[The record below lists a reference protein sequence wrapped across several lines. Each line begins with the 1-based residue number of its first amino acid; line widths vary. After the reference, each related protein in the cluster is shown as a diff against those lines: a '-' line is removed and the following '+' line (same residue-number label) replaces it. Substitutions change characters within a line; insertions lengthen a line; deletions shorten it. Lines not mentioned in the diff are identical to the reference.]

1 MKQLLTGSEN
11 RLFSAIRIPKKF
23 WFALGLALLMT
34 LLCSTALACRN
45 PNGEC
50 TGKAYTYR
58 YTDDQWHQAECQSC
72 GFTYFAYHEIVQSA
86 TCQQPAKCGK
96 CNSSFGG
103 LGTHLLRS
111 YQAREVTC
119 IDKGW
124 DAYNKCA
131 YCDYSTKPYR
141 EMNALGHDF
150 VEYEGQAPTCTE
162 EGWHPYKVCTRGD
175 LNTYWPIAP
184 LNHDLVQHEGLD
196 ATCTAAGW
204 NAYED
209 CTRCD
214 YTTFSE
220 APALGHD
227 FVEYEGKDPTC
238 TEKGWHPYKVCT
250 RGDLNTYWPI
260 APLNHDLVQHE
271 GLDATCIDAGWNAYE
286 DCTRCDYTTFSE
298 APALGHEYVSQTF
311 APTCTA
317 DGYTVS
323 TCARCSES
331 FTVNEGE
338 KLGHW
343 FGEWQPDGNRHRADC
358 LRSGCGYT
366 SHTDCNLMDCRLPGK
381 EATVVFQLCPVC
393 GKGSGGAQLALVEN
407 SSVAV
412 MTGRLPA
419 GEAVVRMGE
428 GADGT
433 LLLSVAFETAG
444 RLSQANGQM
453 KITLPAESFQNYGF
467 ALLNAEGA
475 ETPLPVQEK
484 NGQISFLLDFTEPV
498 CLLRLT
504 EKAA

>member
-1 MKQLLTGSEN
+1 MDLLDREETKMKQLLTGSEA
-11 RLFSAIRIPKKF
+11 RLFSAIRIPQKF

-58 YTDDQWHQAECQSC
+58 YTDDQWHQVECQSC

-103 LGTHLLRS
+103 LGSHLLRS
-111 YQAREVTC
+111 YPAREVTC

-196 ATCTAAGW
+196 ATC
-204 NAYED
+204 
-209 CTRCD
+209 
-214 YTTFSE
+214 
-220 APALGHD
+220 
-227 FVEYEGKDPTC
+227 
-238 TEKGWHPYKVCT
+238 
-250 RGDLNTYWPI
+250 
-260 APLNHDLVQHE
+260 
-271 GLDATCIDAGWNAYE
+271 IDAGWNAYE

-311 APTCTA
+311 APTCTD

-393 GKGSGGAQLALVEN
+393 GKRSSGAQLALVEN
-407 SSVAV
+407 ISVAV
-412 MTGRLPA
+412 MTDRLPA

-428 GADGT
+428 GADDT

-453 KITLPAESFQNYGF
+453 KVTLPAESFQNYGF

>member
-1 MKQLLTGSEN
+1 MKQLHTGSEA
-11 RLFSAIRIPKKF
+11 RLFSAIRIPQKF

-72 GFTYFAYHEIVQSA
+72 GFTYFAYHEIVRSA

-111 YQAREVTC
+111 YPAREVTC

-150 VEYEGQAPTCTE
+150 VEYEGQA
-162 EGWHPYKVCTRGD
+162 
-175 LNTYWPIAP
+175 
-184 LNHDLVQHEGLD
+184 
-196 ATCTAAGW
+196 
-204 NAYED
+204 
-209 CTRCD
+209 
-214 YTTFSE
+214 
-220 APALGHD
+220 
-227 FVEYEGKDPTC
+227 PTC

-393 GKGSGGAQLALVEN
+393 GKRSSGAQLALVEN
-407 SSVAV
+407 ISVAV
-412 MTGRLPA
+412 MTDRLPA

-428 GADGT
+428 GADDT

-453 KITLPAESFQNYGF
+453 KVTLPAESFQNYGF

>member
-1 MKQLLTGSEN
+1 MDPLDREETRMKQLHTGSEA
-11 RLFSAIRIPKKF
+11 RLFSAIRIPQKF

-58 YTDDQWHQAECQSC
+58 YTDDQWHQVECQSC
-72 GFTYFAYHEIVQSA
+72 GFTYFAYHEIVRSA

-111 YQAREVTC
+111 YPAREVTC

-196 ATCTAAGW
+196 ATC
-204 NAYED
+204 
-209 CTRCD
+209 
-214 YTTFSE
+214 
-220 APALGHD
+220 
-227 FVEYEGKDPTC
+227 
-238 TEKGWHPYKVCT
+238 
-250 RGDLNTYWPI
+250 
-260 APLNHDLVQHE
+260 
-271 GLDATCIDAGWNAYE
+271 IDAGWNAYE

-311 APTCTA
+311 APTCTD

-393 GKGSGGAQLALVEN
+393 GKRSSGAQLALVEN
-407 SSVAV
+407 ISVAV
-412 MTGRLPA
+412 MTDRLPA

-428 GADGT
+428 GADDT

-453 KITLPAESFQNYGF
+453 KVTLPAESFQNYGF

>member
-1 MKQLLTGSEN
+1 MKQLHTGSEA

-72 GFTYFAYHEIVQSA
+72 GFTYFAYHEIVRSA

-103 LGTHLLRS
+103 LGSHLLRS
-111 YQAREVTC
+111 YPAREVTC

-196 ATCTAAGW
+196 ATC
-204 NAYED
+204 
-209 CTRCD
+209 
-214 YTTFSE
+214 
-220 APALGHD
+220 
-227 FVEYEGKDPTC
+227 
-238 TEKGWHPYKVCT
+238 
-250 RGDLNTYWPI
+250 
-260 APLNHDLVQHE
+260 
-271 GLDATCIDAGWNAYE
+271 IDAGWNAYE

-298 APALGHEYVSQTF
+298 DPALGHEYVSQTF

-366 SHTDCNLMDCRLPGK
+366 SHTDCILMDCRLPGK
-381 EATVVFQLCPVC
+381 EATVAFQFCPVC

-407 SSVAV
+407 GSVTV

-453 KITLPAESFQNYGF
+453 KVTLPAESFQNYGL

>member
-1 MKQLLTGSEN
+1 MKQLLTGSEA
-11 RLFSAIRIPKKF
+11 RLFSAIRIPQKF

-34 LLCSTALACRN
+34 LLCSTALACIN
-45 PNGEC
+45 PSVEC
-50 TGKAYTYR
+50 TGKTYTYR
-58 YTDDQWHQAECQSC
+58 YTDDQWHQIECQSC

-111 YQAREVTC
+111 YPAREVTC

-184 LNHDLVQHEGLD
+184 LNHNLV
-196 ATCTAAGW
+196 
-204 NAYED
+204 
-209 CTRCD
+209 R
-214 YTTFSE
+214 
-220 APALGHD
+220 
-227 FVEYEGKDPTC
+227 
-238 TEKGWHPYKVCT
+238 
-250 RGDLNTYWPI
+250 
-260 APLNHDLVQHE
+260 HE

-393 GKGSGGAQLALVEN
+393 GKRSSGAQLALVDN

-412 MTGRLPA
+412 MTDRLPA

-428 GADGT
+428 GADDT

-453 KITLPAESFQNYGF
+453 KVTLPAESFQNYGF

>member
-1 MKQLLTGSEN
+1 MDPLDREETRMKQLHTGSEA
-11 RLFSAIRIPKKF
+11 RLFSAIRIPQKF

-58 YTDDQWHQAECQSC
+58 YTDDQWHQVECQSC
-72 GFTYFAYHEIVQSA
+72 GFTYFAYHEIVRSA

-111 YQAREVTC
+111 YPAREVTC

-175 LNTYWPIAP
+175 LNTYW
-184 LNHDLVQHEGLD
+184 
-196 ATCTAAGW
+196 
-204 NAYED
+204 
-209 CTRCD
+209 
-214 YTTFSE
+214 S
-220 APALGHD
+220 
-227 FVEYEGKDPTC
+227 
-238 TEKGWHPYKVCT
+238 
-250 RGDLNTYWPI
+250 I

-298 APALGHEYVSQTF
+298 APALGHEYVAQTF

-393 GKGSGGAQLALVEN
+393 GKRSSGAQLALVEN

-412 MTGRLPA
+412 MTDRLPA

-428 GADGT
+428 GADDT

-453 KITLPAESFQNYGF
+453 KVTLPAESFQNYGF

>member
-1 MKQLLTGSEN
+1 MDPLDREETRMKQLLTGSEN

-196 ATCTAAGW
+196 ATC
-204 NAYED
+204 
-209 CTRCD
+209 
-214 YTTFSE
+214 
-220 APALGHD
+220 
-227 FVEYEGKDPTC
+227 
-238 TEKGWHPYKVCT
+238 
-250 RGDLNTYWPI
+250 
-260 APLNHDLVQHE
+260 
-271 GLDATCIDAGWNAYE
+271 IDAGWNAYE

-393 GKGSGGAQLALVEN
+393 GKRSSGAQLALVEN

-412 MTGRLPA
+412 MTDRLPA

-428 GADGT
+428 GADDT

-453 KITLPAESFQNYGF
+453 KVTLPAESFQNYGF

>member
-1 MKQLLTGSEN
+1 MDPLDREETRMKQLHTGSEA
-11 RLFSAIRIPKKF
+11 RLFSAIRIPQKF

-58 YTDDQWHQAECQSC
+58 YTDDQWHQVECQSC
-72 GFTYFAYHEIVQSA
+72 GFTYFAYHEIVRSA

-103 LGTHLLRS
+103 LGTHLLRN
-111 YQAREVTC
+111 YPAREVTC

-162 EGWHPYKVCTRGD
+162 E
-175 LNTYWPIAP
+175 
-184 LNHDLVQHEGLD
+184 
-196 ATCTAAGW
+196 
-204 NAYED
+204 
-209 CTRCD
+209 
-214 YTTFSE
+214 
-220 APALGHD
+220 
-227 FVEYEGKDPTC
+227 
-238 TEKGWHPYKVCT
+238 GWHPYKVCT

-366 SHTDCNLMDCRLPGK
+366 SHTDCNLMDCRLPGT

-393 GKGSGGAQLALVEN
+393 GKRSSGAQLALVEN
-407 SSVAV
+407 ISVAV
-412 MTGRLPA
+412 MTDRLPA

-428 GADGT
+428 GADDT

-453 KITLPAESFQNYGF
+453 KVTLPAESFQNYGF

>member
-1 MKQLLTGSEN
+1 MKQLHTGSEA
-11 RLFSAIRIPKKF
+11 RLFSAIRIPQKF

-58 YTDDQWHQAECQSC
+58 YTDDQWHQVECQSC
-72 GFTYFAYHEIVQSA
+72 GFTYFAYHEIVRSA

-111 YQAREVTC
+111 YPAREVTC

-175 LNTYWPIAP
+175 LNTYW
-184 LNHDLVQHEGLD
+184 
-196 ATCTAAGW
+196 
-204 NAYED
+204 
-209 CTRCD
+209 
-214 YTTFSE
+214 S
-220 APALGHD
+220 
-227 FVEYEGKDPTC
+227 
-238 TEKGWHPYKVCT
+238 
-250 RGDLNTYWPI
+250 I

-311 APTCTA
+311 APTCTD

-366 SHTDCNLMDCRLPGK
+366 SHTDCILMDCRLPGK

-393 GKGSGGAQLALVEN
+393 GKRSSGAQLALVEN

-412 MTGRLPA
+412 MTDRLPA

-428 GADGT
+428 GADDT

-444 RLSQANGQM
+444 RLSLANGQM
-453 KITLPAESFQNYGF
+453 KVTLPAESFQNYGF

>member
-1 MKQLLTGSEN
+1 MKQLHTGSEA
-11 RLFSAIRIPKKF
+11 RLFSAIRIPQKF

-34 LLCSTALACRN
+34 LLCSTALACIN
-45 PNGEC
+45 PSGEC

-111 YQAREVTC
+111 YPAREVTC

-175 LNTYWPIAP
+175 LNTYW
-184 LNHDLVQHEGLD
+184 
-196 ATCTAAGW
+196 
-204 NAYED
+204 
-209 CTRCD
+209 
-214 YTTFSE
+214 S
-220 APALGHD
+220 
-227 FVEYEGKDPTC
+227 
-238 TEKGWHPYKVCT
+238 
-250 RGDLNTYWPI
+250 I

-366 SHTDCNLMDCRLPGK
+366 SHTDCILMDCRLPGK
-381 EATVVFQLCPVC
+381 EATVAFQLCPVC
-393 GKGSGGAQLALVEN
+393 GKRSSGAQLALVEN
-407 SSVAV
+407 GSVTV

-453 KITLPAESFQNYGF
+453 KVTLPAESFQNYGF

>member
-1 MKQLLTGSEN
+1 MKQLHTGSEA
-11 RLFSAIRIPKKF
+11 RLFSAIRIPQKF

-111 YQAREVTC
+111 YPAREVTC

-162 EGWHPYKVCTRGD
+162 E
-175 LNTYWPIAP
+175 
-184 LNHDLVQHEGLD
+184 
-196 ATCTAAGW
+196 
-204 NAYED
+204 
-209 CTRCD
+209 
-214 YTTFSE
+214 
-220 APALGHD
+220 
-227 FVEYEGKDPTC
+227 
-238 TEKGWHPYKVCT
+238 GWHPYKVCT

-393 GKGSGGAQLALVEN
+393 GKRSSGAQLALVEN

-412 MTGRLPA
+412 MTDRLPA

-428 GADGT
+428 GADDT

-453 KITLPAESFQNYGF
+453 KVTLPAESF
-467 ALLNAEGA
+467 
-475 ETPLPVQEK
+475 PK
-484 NGQISFLLDFTEPV
+484 
-498 CLLRLT
+498 LRLCT
-504 EKAA
+504 AECRRRGNSAACAGEKRPDLLPAGLHRAGLSAPSD

>member
-1 MKQLLTGSEN
+1 MDPLDREETRMKQLHTGSEA
-11 RLFSAIRIPKKF
+11 RLFSAIRIPQKF

-111 YQAREVTC
+111 YPAREVTC
-119 IDKGW
+119 TDKGW

-141 EMNALGHDF
+141 E
-150 VEYEGQAPTCTE
+150 
-162 EGWHPYKVCTRGD
+162 
-175 LNTYWPIAP
+175 LN
-184 LNHDLVQHEGLD
+184 
-196 ATCTAAGW
+196 
-204 NAYED
+204 
-209 CTRCD
+209 
-214 YTTFSE
+214 
-220 APALGHD
+220 ALGHD

-271 GLDATCIDAGWNAYE
+271 GLDATCTAAGWNAYE

-393 GKGSGGAQLALVEN
+393 GKRSSGAQLALVEN

-412 MTGRLPA
+412 MTDRLPA

-428 GADGT
+428 GADDT

-453 KITLPAESFQNYGF
+453 KVTLPAESFQNYGF

>member
-1 MKQLLTGSEN
+1 MKQLHTGSEA
-11 RLFSAIRIPKKF
+11 RLFSAIRIPQKF

-103 LGTHLLRS
+103 LGTHLLRN
-111 YQAREVTC
+111 YPAREVTC

-196 ATCTAAGW
+196 ATC
-204 NAYED
+204 
-209 CTRCD
+209 
-214 YTTFSE
+214 
-220 APALGHD
+220 
-227 FVEYEGKDPTC
+227 
-238 TEKGWHPYKVCT
+238 
-250 RGDLNTYWPI
+250 
-260 APLNHDLVQHE
+260 
-271 GLDATCIDAGWNAYE
+271 IDAGWNAYE

-311 APTCTA
+311 APTCTD

-393 GKGSGGAQLALVEN
+393 GKRSSGAQLALVEN
-407 SSVAV
+407 ISVAV
-412 MTGRLPA
+412 MTDRLPA

-428 GADGT
+428 GADDT

-453 KITLPAESFQNYGF
+453 KVTLPAESFQNYGF

-504 EKAA
+504 EKRLDLASFMAFHMKKSFDLRFGRQCLSA

>member
-1 MKQLLTGSEN
+1 MDPLDREETRMKQLHTGSEA
-11 RLFSAIRIPKKF
+11 RLFSAIRIPQKF

-111 YQAREVTC
+111 YPAREVTC

-162 EGWHPYKVCTRGD
+162 E
-175 LNTYWPIAP
+175 
-184 LNHDLVQHEGLD
+184 
-196 ATCTAAGW
+196 
-204 NAYED
+204 
-209 CTRCD
+209 
-214 YTTFSE
+214 
-220 APALGHD
+220 
-227 FVEYEGKDPTC
+227 
-238 TEKGWHPYKVCT
+238 GWHPYKVCT

-393 GKGSGGAQLALVEN
+393 GKRSSGAQLALVEN

-412 MTGRLPA
+412 MTDRLPA
-419 GEAVVRMGE
+419 GEVVVRMGE
-428 GADGT
+428 GTDDT

-453 KITLPAESFQNYGF
+453 KVTLPAESFQNYGF

>member
-1 MKQLLTGSEN
+1 MKQLHTGSEN

-58 YTDDQWHQAECQSC
+58 YTDDQWHQVECQSC
-72 GFTYFAYHEIVQSA
+72 GFTYFAYHEIVRSA

-111 YQAREVTC
+111 YPAREVTC

-131 YCDYSTKPYR
+131 YCAYSTKPYR

-162 EGWHPYKVCTRGD
+162 E
-175 LNTYWPIAP
+175 
-184 LNHDLVQHEGLD
+184 
-196 ATCTAAGW
+196 
-204 NAYED
+204 
-209 CTRCD
+209 
-214 YTTFSE
+214 
-220 APALGHD
+220 
-227 FVEYEGKDPTC
+227 
-238 TEKGWHPYKVCT
+238 GWHPYKVCT

-311 APTCTA
+311 APTCTD

-393 GKGSGGAQLALVEN
+393 GKRSSAAGACGKQLCRRHDRSPARRGSGG
-407 SSVAV
+407 
-412 MTGRLPA
+412 THGRR
-419 GEAVVRMGE
+419 G
-428 GADGT
+428 
-433 LLLSVAFETAG
+433 G
-444 RLSQANGQM
+444 R
-453 KITLPAESFQNYGF
+453 YF
-467 ALLNAEGA
+467 AAKRR
-475 ETPLPVQEK
+475 V
-484 NGQISFLLDFTEPV
+484 
-498 CLLRLT
+498 
-504 EKAA
+504 

>member
-1 MKQLLTGSEN
+1 MKQLHTGSEA

-103 LGTHLLRS
+103 LGSHLLRS
-111 YQAREVTC
+111 YPAREVTC

-162 EGWHPYKVCTRGD
+162 E
-175 LNTYWPIAP
+175 
-184 LNHDLVQHEGLD
+184 
-196 ATCTAAGW
+196 
-204 NAYED
+204 
-209 CTRCD
+209 
-214 YTTFSE
+214 
-220 APALGHD
+220 
-227 FVEYEGKDPTC
+227 
-238 TEKGWHPYKVCT
+238 GWHPYKVCT

-366 SHTDCNLMDCRLPGK
+366 SHTDCSLMDCRLPGK

-393 GKGSGGAQLALVEN
+393 GKRSSGAQLALVEN

-412 MTGRLPA
+412 MTDRLPA

-428 GADGT
+428 GADDT

-453 KITLPAESFQNYGF
+453 KVTLPAESFQNYGF

>member
-1 MKQLLTGSEN
+1 MDLLDREETKMKQLLTGSEA
-11 RLFSAIRIPKKF
+11 RLFSAIRIPQKF

-58 YTDDQWHQAECQSC
+58 YTDDQWHQAECQNC

-111 YQAREVTC
+111 YPAREVTC

-162 EGWHPYKVCTRGD
+162 E
-175 LNTYWPIAP
+175 
-184 LNHDLVQHEGLD
+184 
-196 ATCTAAGW
+196 
-204 NAYED
+204 
-209 CTRCD
+209 
-214 YTTFSE
+214 
-220 APALGHD
+220 
-227 FVEYEGKDPTC
+227 
-238 TEKGWHPYKVCT
+238 GWHPYKVCT

-366 SHTDCNLMDCRLPGK
+366 SHTDCILMDCRLPGK

-393 GKGSGGAQLALVEN
+393 GKRSSGAQLALVEN

-412 MTGRLPA
+412 MTDRLPA

-428 GADGT
+428 GADDT

-453 KITLPAESFQNYGF
+453 KVTLPAESFQNYGF

>member
-1 MKQLLTGSEN
+1 MKQLHTGSEA
-11 RLFSAIRIPKKF
+11 RLFSAIRIPQKF

-34 LLCSTALACRN
+34 LLCGMALACRN

-111 YQAREVTC
+111 YPAREVTC

-196 ATCTAAGW
+196 ATC
-204 NAYED
+204 
-209 CTRCD
+209 
-214 YTTFSE
+214 
-220 APALGHD
+220 
-227 FVEYEGKDPTC
+227 
-238 TEKGWHPYKVCT
+238 
-250 RGDLNTYWPI
+250 
-260 APLNHDLVQHE
+260 
-271 GLDATCIDAGWNAYE
+271 IDAGWNAYE

-311 APTCTA
+311 APTCTD

-366 SHTDCNLMDCRLPGK
+366 SHTDCSLMDCRLPGK

-393 GKGSGGAQLALVEN
+393 GKRSSGAQLALVEN

-412 MTGRLPA
+412 MTDRLPA

-428 GADGT
+428 GADDT

-453 KITLPAESFQNYGF
+453 KVTLPAESFQNYGF

>member
-1 MKQLLTGSEN
+1 MDLLDREETKMKQLLTGSEA
-11 RLFSAIRIPKKF
+11 RLFSAIRIPQKF

-58 YTDDQWHQAECQSC
+58 YTDDQWHQVECQSC

-103 LGTHLLRS
+103 LGSHLLRS
-111 YQAREVTC
+111 YPAREVTC

-196 ATCTAAGW
+196 ATC
-204 NAYED
+204 
-209 CTRCD
+209 
-214 YTTFSE
+214 
-220 APALGHD
+220 
-227 FVEYEGKDPTC
+227 
-238 TEKGWHPYKVCT
+238 
-250 RGDLNTYWPI
+250 
-260 APLNHDLVQHE
+260 
-271 GLDATCIDAGWNAYE
+271 IDAGWNAYE

-311 APTCTA
+311 APTCTD
-317 DGYTVS
+317 DGYMVS

-343 FGEWQPDGNRHRADC
+343 FGEWQPDGNRHRAGC

-393 GKGSGGAQLALVEN
+393 GKRSSGAQLALVEN

-412 MTGRLPA
+412 MTDRLPA

-428 GADGT
+428 GADDT

-453 KITLPAESFQNYGF
+453 KVTLPAESFQNYGF

-484 NGQISFLLDFTEPV
+484 NGQLSFLLDFTEPV

>member
-1 MKQLLTGSEN
+1 MDPLDREETRMKQLLTGSEN
-11 RLFSAIRIPKKF
+11 RLFSAIRIPQKF

-111 YQAREVTC
+111 YPAREVTC

-162 EGWHPYKVCTRGD
+162 E
-175 LNTYWPIAP
+175 
-184 LNHDLVQHEGLD
+184 
-196 ATCTAAGW
+196 
-204 NAYED
+204 
-209 CTRCD
+209 
-214 YTTFSE
+214 
-220 APALGHD
+220 
-227 FVEYEGKDPTC
+227 
-238 TEKGWHPYKVCT
+238 GWHPYKVCT

-393 GKGSGGAQLALVEN
+393 GKRSSGAQLALVEN

-412 MTGRLPA
+412 MTDRLPA

-428 GADGT
+428 GADDT

-453 KITLPAESFQNYGF
+453 KVTLPAESFQNYGF

>member
-1 MKQLLTGSEN
+1 
-11 RLFSAIRIPKKF
+11 
-23 WFALGLALLMT
+23 
-34 LLCSTALACRN
+34 
-45 PNGEC
+45 
-50 TGKAYTYR
+50 
-58 YTDDQWHQAECQSC
+58 
-72 GFTYFAYHEIVQSA
+72 
-86 TCQQPAKCGK
+86 
-96 CNSSFGG
+96 
-103 LGTHLLRS
+103 
-111 YQAREVTC
+111 
-119 IDKGW
+119 
-124 DAYNKCA
+124 
-131 YCDYSTKPYR
+131 
-141 EMNALGHDF
+141 MNALGHDF

-162 EGWHPYKVCTRGD
+162 E
-175 LNTYWPIAP
+175 
-184 LNHDLVQHEGLD
+184 
-196 ATCTAAGW
+196 
-204 NAYED
+204 
-209 CTRCD
+209 
-214 YTTFSE
+214 
-220 APALGHD
+220 
-227 FVEYEGKDPTC
+227 
-238 TEKGWHPYKVCT
+238 GWHPYKVCT

-298 APALGHEYVSQTF
+298 APALGHEYVAQTF

-366 SHTDCNLMDCRLPGK
+366 SHTDCILMDCRLPGK

-393 GKGSGGAQLALVEN
+393 GKRSSGAQLALVEN

-412 MTGRLPA
+412 MTDRLPA

-428 GADGT
+428 GADDT

-453 KITLPAESFQNYGF
+453 KVTLPAESFQNYGF

>member
-1 MKQLLTGSEN
+1 MKQLHTGSEA
-11 RLFSAIRIPKKF
+11 RLFSAIRIPQKF

-111 YQAREVTC
+111 YPAREVTC

-162 EGWHPYKVCTRGD
+162 E
-175 LNTYWPIAP
+175 
-184 LNHDLVQHEGLD
+184 
-196 ATCTAAGW
+196 
-204 NAYED
+204 
-209 CTRCD
+209 
-214 YTTFSE
+214 
-220 APALGHD
+220 
-227 FVEYEGKDPTC
+227 
-238 TEKGWHPYKVCT
+238 GWHPYKVCT

-366 SHTDCNLMDCRLPGK
+366 SHTDCILMDCRLPGK

-393 GKGSGGAQLALVEN
+393 GKRSSGAQLALVEN

-412 MTGRLPA
+412 MTDRLPA
-419 GEAVVRMGE
+419 GEAVVRMGK
-428 GADGT
+428 GADDT

-453 KITLPAESFQNYGF
+453 KVTLPAESFQNYGF

>member
-1 MKQLLTGSEN
+1 MDPLDREETRMKQLHTGSEA
-11 RLFSAIRIPKKF
+11 RLFSAIRIPQKF

-111 YQAREVTC
+111 YPAREVTC

-150 VEYEGQAPTCTE
+150 VEYEGQSPTCTE
-162 EGWHPYKVCTRGD
+162 E
-175 LNTYWPIAP
+175 
-184 LNHDLVQHEGLD
+184 
-196 ATCTAAGW
+196 
-204 NAYED
+204 
-209 CTRCD
+209 
-214 YTTFSE
+214 
-220 APALGHD
+220 
-227 FVEYEGKDPTC
+227 
-238 TEKGWHPYKVCT
+238 GWHPYKVCT

-381 EATVVFQLCPVC
+381 EATVAFQLCPVC
-393 GKGSGGAQLALVEN
+393 GKRSSGAQLALVEN

-412 MTGRLPA
+412 MTDRLPA

-428 GADGT
+428 GTDDT

-453 KITLPAESFQNYGF
+453 KVTLPAESFQNYGF

>member
-1 MKQLLTGSEN
+1 MKQLHTGSEA
-11 RLFSAIRIPKKF
+11 RLFSAIRIPQKF

-111 YQAREVTC
+111 YPAREVTC

-196 ATCTAAGW
+196 ATC
-204 NAYED
+204 
-209 CTRCD
+209 
-214 YTTFSE
+214 
-220 APALGHD
+220 
-227 FVEYEGKDPTC
+227 
-238 TEKGWHPYKVCT
+238 
-250 RGDLNTYWPI
+250 
-260 APLNHDLVQHE
+260 
-271 GLDATCIDAGWNAYE
+271 IDAGWNAYE

-298 APALGHEYVSQTF
+298 APALGHEYVAQTF

-393 GKGSGGAQLALVEN
+393 GKRSSGAQLALVEN

-412 MTGRLPA
+412 MTDRLPA

-428 GADGT
+428 GADDT

-453 KITLPAESFQNYGF
+453 KVTLPAESFQNYGF

>member
-1 MKQLLTGSEN
+1 MDLLDREETKMKQLLTGSEA
-11 RLFSAIRIPKKF
+11 RLFSAIRIPQKF

-58 YTDDQWHQAECQSC
+58 YTDDQWHQVECQSC

-103 LGTHLLRS
+103 LGSHLLRS
-111 YQAREVTC
+111 YPAREVTC

-175 LNTYWPIAP
+175 LNTYW
-184 LNHDLVQHEGLD
+184 
-196 ATCTAAGW
+196 
-204 NAYED
+204 
-209 CTRCD
+209 
-214 YTTFSE
+214 S
-220 APALGHD
+220 
-227 FVEYEGKDPTC
+227 
-238 TEKGWHPYKVCT
+238 
-250 RGDLNTYWPI
+250 I

-311 APTCTA
+311 APTCTD

-366 SHTDCNLMDCRLPGK
+366 SHTDCILMDCRLPGK

-393 GKGSGGAQLALVEN
+393 GKRSSGAQLALVEN

-412 MTGRLPA
+412 MTDRLPA

-428 GADGT
+428 GTDDT

-453 KITLPAESFQNYGF
+453 KVTLPAESFQNYGF
-467 ALLNAEGA
+467 ALLNAEAA

>member
-1 MKQLLTGSEN
+1 MKQLHTGSEA
-11 RLFSAIRIPKKF
+11 RLFSAIRIPQKF

-111 YQAREVTC
+111 YPAREVTC

-162 EGWHPYKVCTRGD
+162 EGWHPYKVC
-175 LNTYWPIAP
+175 A
-184 LNHDLVQHEGLD
+184 
-196 ATCTAAGW
+196 
-204 NAYED
+204 
-209 CTRCD
+209 
-214 YTTFSE
+214 
-220 APALGHD
+220 
-227 FVEYEGKDPTC
+227 
-238 TEKGWHPYKVCT
+238 

-393 GKGSGGAQLALVEN
+393 GKRSSGAQLALVEN

-412 MTGRLPA
+412 MTDRLPA

-428 GADGT
+428 GADDT

-453 KITLPAESFQNYGF
+453 KVTLPAESFQNYGF

-484 NGQISFLLDFTEPV
+484 NGQISFLLDFIEPV

>member
-1 MKQLLTGSEN
+1 MKQLHTGSEA
-11 RLFSAIRIPKKF
+11 RLFSAIRIPQKF

-58 YTDDQWHQAECQSC
+58 YTDDQWHQVECQSC
-72 GFTYFAYHEIVQSA
+72 GFTYFAYHEIVRSA

-111 YQAREVTC
+111 YPAREVTC

-150 VEYEGQAPTCTE
+150 VEYEGQSPTCTE
-162 EGWHPYKVCTRGD
+162 E
-175 LNTYWPIAP
+175 
-184 LNHDLVQHEGLD
+184 
-196 ATCTAAGW
+196 
-204 NAYED
+204 
-209 CTRCD
+209 
-214 YTTFSE
+214 
-220 APALGHD
+220 
-227 FVEYEGKDPTC
+227 
-238 TEKGWHPYKVCT
+238 GWHPYKVCT

-366 SHTDCNLMDCRLPGK
+366 SHTDCILMDCRLPGK

-393 GKGSGGAQLALVEN
+393 GKRSSGAQLALVEN

-412 MTGRLPA
+412 MTDRLPA

-428 GADGT
+428 GADDT

-453 KITLPAESFQNYGF
+453 KVTLPAESFQNYGF

>member
-1 MKQLLTGSEN
+1 MKQLHTGSEA
-11 RLFSAIRIPKKF
+11 RLFSAIRIPQKF

-58 YTDDQWHQAECQSC
+58 YTDDQWHQVECQSC

-111 YQAREVTC
+111 YPAREVTC

-162 EGWHPYKVCTRGD
+162 
-175 LNTYWPIAP
+175 
-184 LNHDLVQHEGLD
+184 
-196 ATCTAAGW
+196 
-204 NAYED
+204 
-209 CTRCD
+209 
-214 YTTFSE
+214 
-220 APALGHD
+220 
-227 FVEYEGKDPTC
+227 
-238 TEKGWHPYKVCT
+238 KGWHPYKVCT
-250 RGDLNTYWPI
+250 RGDLNTYWSI

-311 APTCTA
+311 APTCTD

-381 EATVVFQLCPVC
+381 EATVAFQFCPVC

-407 SSVAV
+407 GSVTV

-428 GADGT
+428 GADDT

-453 KITLPAESFQNYGF
+453 KVTLPAESFQNYGF

>member
-1 MKQLLTGSEN
+1 MKQLHTGSEA
-11 RLFSAIRIPKKF
+11 RLFSAIRIPQKF

-58 YTDDQWHQAECQSC
+58 YTDDQWHQVECQSC

-111 YQAREVTC
+111 YPAREVTC

-162 EGWHPYKVCTRGD
+162 
-175 LNTYWPIAP
+175 
-184 LNHDLVQHEGLD
+184 
-196 ATCTAAGW
+196 
-204 NAYED
+204 
-209 CTRCD
+209 
-214 YTTFSE
+214 
-220 APALGHD
+220 
-227 FVEYEGKDPTC
+227 
-238 TEKGWHPYKVCT
+238 KGWHPYKVCT
-250 RGDLNTYWPI
+250 RGDLNTYWSI

-381 EATVVFQLCPVC
+381 EATVAFQFCPVC

-407 SSVAV
+407 GSVTV

-428 GADGT
+428 GADDT

-453 KITLPAESFQNYGF
+453 KVTLPAESFQNYGF

>member
-1 MKQLLTGSEN
+1 MKQLHTGSEA
-11 RLFSAIRIPKKF
+11 RLFSAIRIPQKF

-111 YQAREVTC
+111 YPAREVTC

-162 EGWHPYKVCTRGD
+162 E
-175 LNTYWPIAP
+175 
-184 LNHDLVQHEGLD
+184 
-196 ATCTAAGW
+196 
-204 NAYED
+204 
-209 CTRCD
+209 
-214 YTTFSE
+214 
-220 APALGHD
+220 
-227 FVEYEGKDPTC
+227 
-238 TEKGWHPYKVCT
+238 GWHPYKVCT

-393 GKGSGGAQLALVEN
+393 GKRSSGAQLALVEN

-412 MTGRLPA
+412 MTDRLPA

-428 GADGT
+428 GADDT

-453 KITLPAESFQNYGF
+453 KVTLPAESFQNYGF

-484 NGQISFLLDFTEPV
+484 NGQISFLLDFTEPI

>member
-1 MKQLLTGSEN
+1 MDPLDREETRMKQLHTGSEA
-11 RLFSAIRIPKKF
+11 RLFSAIRIPQKF

-111 YQAREVTC
+111 YPAREVTC

-196 ATCTAAGW
+196 ATC
-204 NAYED
+204 
-209 CTRCD
+209 
-214 YTTFSE
+214 
-220 APALGHD
+220 
-227 FVEYEGKDPTC
+227 
-238 TEKGWHPYKVCT
+238 
-250 RGDLNTYWPI
+250 
-260 APLNHDLVQHE
+260 
-271 GLDATCIDAGWNAYE
+271 IDAGWNAYE

-311 APTCTA
+311 APTCTD

-393 GKGSGGAQLALVEN
+393 GKRSSGAQLALVEN
-407 SSVAV
+407 VSVAV
-412 MTGRLPA
+412 MTDRLPA

-428 GADGT
+428 GADDT

-453 KITLPAESFQNYGF
+453 KVTLPAESFQNYGF

>member
-1 MKQLLTGSEN
+1 MKQLLTGSEA
-11 RLFSAIRIPKKF
+11 RLFSAIRIPQKF

-111 YQAREVTC
+111 YPAREVTC

-162 EGWHPYKVCTRGD
+162 E
-175 LNTYWPIAP
+175 
-184 LNHDLVQHEGLD
+184 
-196 ATCTAAGW
+196 
-204 NAYED
+204 
-209 CTRCD
+209 
-214 YTTFSE
+214 
-220 APALGHD
+220 
-227 FVEYEGKDPTC
+227 
-238 TEKGWHPYKVCT
+238 GWHPYKVCT

-338 KLGHW
+338 ELGHW

-393 GKGSGGAQLALVEN
+393 GKRSSGAQLALVEN

-412 MTGRLPA
+412 MTDRLPA

-428 GADGT
+428 GADDT

-453 KITLPAESFQNYGF
+453 KVTLPAESFQNYVF

-475 ETPLPVQEK
+475 ETPLPLQEK

>member
-1 MKQLLTGSEN
+1 MKQLHTGSEA
-11 RLFSAIRIPKKF
+11 RLFSAIRIPQKF

-111 YQAREVTC
+111 YPAREVTC

-196 ATCTAAGW
+196 ATC
-204 NAYED
+204 
-209 CTRCD
+209 
-214 YTTFSE
+214 
-220 APALGHD
+220 
-227 FVEYEGKDPTC
+227 
-238 TEKGWHPYKVCT
+238 
-250 RGDLNTYWPI
+250 
-260 APLNHDLVQHE
+260 
-271 GLDATCIDAGWNAYE
+271 IDAGWNAYE

-298 APALGHEYVSQTF
+298 DPALGHEYVSQTF

-317 DGYTVS
+317 DGYMVS

-393 GKGSGGAQLALVEN
+393 GKRSSGAQLALVEN

-412 MTGRLPA
+412 MTDRLPA

-428 GADGT
+428 GADDT

-453 KITLPAESFQNYGF
+453 KVTLPAESFQNYGF

>member
-1 MKQLLTGSEN
+1 MDPLDREETKMKQLLTGSEA
-11 RLFSAIRIPKKF
+11 RLFSAIRIPQKF

-103 LGTHLLRS
+103 LGSHLLRS
-111 YQAREVTC
+111 YPAREVTC

-141 EMNALGHDF
+141 E
-150 VEYEGQAPTCTE
+150 
-162 EGWHPYKVCTRGD
+162 
-175 LNTYWPIAP
+175 LN
-184 LNHDLVQHEGLD
+184 
-196 ATCTAAGW
+196 
-204 NAYED
+204 
-209 CTRCD
+209 
-214 YTTFSE
+214 
-220 APALGHD
+220 ALGHD

-250 RGDLNTYWPI
+250 RGDLNTYWSI

-311 APTCTA
+311 APTCTD

-366 SHTDCNLMDCRLPGK
+366 SHTDCILMDCRLPGK
-381 EATVVFQLCPVC
+381 EATVAFQFCPVC

-407 SSVAV
+407 GSVTV

-428 GADGT
+428 GADDT

-453 KITLPAESFQNYGF
+453 KVTLPAESFQNYGF

>member
-1 MKQLLTGSEN
+1 MDPLDREETRMKQLHTGSEA

-111 YQAREVTC
+111 YPAREVTC

-196 ATCTAAGW
+196 ATC
-204 NAYED
+204 
-209 CTRCD
+209 
-214 YTTFSE
+214 
-220 APALGHD
+220 
-227 FVEYEGKDPTC
+227 
-238 TEKGWHPYKVCT
+238 
-250 RGDLNTYWPI
+250 
-260 APLNHDLVQHE
+260 
-271 GLDATCIDAGWNAYE
+271 IDAGWNAYE

-298 APALGHEYVSQTF
+298 DPALGHEYVSQTF

-393 GKGSGGAQLALVEN
+393 GKRSSGAQLALVEN

-412 MTGRLPA
+412 MTDRLPA

-428 GADGT
+428 GADDT

-453 KITLPAESFQNYGF
+453 KVTLPAESFQNYGF

>member
-58 YTDDQWHQAECQSC
+58 YTDDQWHQVECQSC

-103 LGTHLLRS
+103 LGTHLLRN
-111 YQAREVTC
+111 YPAREVTC

-141 EMNALGHDF
+141 E
-150 VEYEGQAPTCTE
+150 
-162 EGWHPYKVCTRGD
+162 
-175 LNTYWPIAP
+175 LN
-184 LNHDLVQHEGLD
+184 
-196 ATCTAAGW
+196 
-204 NAYED
+204 
-209 CTRCD
+209 
-214 YTTFSE
+214 
-220 APALGHD
+220 ALGHD

-250 RGDLNTYWPI
+250 RGDLNTYWSI

-366 SHTDCNLMDCRLPGK
+366 SHTDCNLMDCRLLGK

-393 GKGSGGAQLALVEN
+393 GKRSSGAQLALVEN

-412 MTGRLPA
+412 MTDRLPA

-428 GADGT
+428 GADDT

-453 KITLPAESFQNYGF
+453 KVTLPAESFQNYGF

>member
-1 MKQLLTGSEN
+1 MDPLDREETRMKQLHTGSEA
-11 RLFSAIRIPKKF
+11 RLFSAIRIPQKF

-50 TGKAYTYR
+50 TGKTYTYR
-58 YTDDQWHQAECQSC
+58 YTDDQWHQVECQSC
-72 GFTYFAYHEIVQSA
+72 GFTYFAYHEIVRSA

-111 YQAREVTC
+111 YPAREVTC

-196 ATCTAAGW
+196 ATC
-204 NAYED
+204 
-209 CTRCD
+209 
-214 YTTFSE
+214 
-220 APALGHD
+220 
-227 FVEYEGKDPTC
+227 
-238 TEKGWHPYKVCT
+238 
-250 RGDLNTYWPI
+250 
-260 APLNHDLVQHE
+260 
-271 GLDATCIDAGWNAYE
+271 IDAGWNAYE

-311 APTCTA
+311 APTCTD

-366 SHTDCNLMDCRLPGK
+366 SHTDCSLMDCRLPGT

-393 GKGSGGAQLALVEN
+393 GKRSSGAQLALVEN

-412 MTGRLPA
+412 MTDRLPA

-428 GADGT
+428 GADDT

-453 KITLPAESFQNYGF
+453 KVTLPAESFQNYGF

>member
-1 MKQLLTGSEN
+1 MKQLHTGSEA
-11 RLFSAIRIPKKF
+11 RLFSAIRIPQKF

-45 PNGEC
+45 PSGEC
-50 TGKAYTYR
+50 TGKTYTYR

-103 LGTHLLRS
+103 LGTHLLRN
-111 YQAREVTC
+111 YPAREVTC

-162 EGWHPYKVCTRGD
+162 E
-175 LNTYWPIAP
+175 
-184 LNHDLVQHEGLD
+184 
-196 ATCTAAGW
+196 
-204 NAYED
+204 
-209 CTRCD
+209 
-214 YTTFSE
+214 
-220 APALGHD
+220 
-227 FVEYEGKDPTC
+227 
-238 TEKGWHPYKVCT
+238 GWHPYKVCT

-366 SHTDCNLMDCRLPGK
+366 SHTDCILMDCRLPGK

-393 GKGSGGAQLALVEN
+393 GKRSSGAQLALVEN

-412 MTGRLPA
+412 MTDRLPA

-428 GADGT
+428 GTDDT

-453 KITLPAESFQNYGF
+453 KVTLPAESFQNYGF

-484 NGQISFLLDFTEPV
+484 NGQLSFLLDFTEPV

>member
-1 MKQLLTGSEN
+1 MDPLDREETRMKQLHTGSEA
-11 RLFSAIRIPKKF
+11 RLFSAIRIPQKF

-50 TGKAYTYR
+50 TGKTYTYR
-58 YTDDQWHQAECQSC
+58 YTDDQWHQVECQSC
-72 GFTYFAYHEIVQSA
+72 GFTYFAYHEIVRSA

-103 LGTHLLRS
+103 LGSHLLRS
-111 YQAREVTC
+111 YPAREVTC

-175 LNTYWPIAP
+175 LNTYW
-184 LNHDLVQHEGLD
+184 
-196 ATCTAAGW
+196 
-204 NAYED
+204 
-209 CTRCD
+209 
-214 YTTFSE
+214 S
-220 APALGHD
+220 
-227 FVEYEGKDPTC
+227 
-238 TEKGWHPYKVCT
+238 
-250 RGDLNTYWPI
+250 I

-298 APALGHEYVSQTF
+298 APALGHEYVAQTF

-393 GKGSGGAQLALVEN
+393 GKRSSGAQLALVEN

-412 MTGRLPA
+412 MTDRLPA

-428 GADGT
+428 GADDT

-453 KITLPAESFQNYGF
+453 KVTLPAESFQNYGF